1 MRARPSA
8 KVAQCQKVP
17 PVLTPSGDG
26 AAVGTIIRVEVEET
40 PMTKMIVIG
49 AGVMG
54 ASVAF
59 RLAQAGADVT
69 VFEAT
74 RIGGG
79 TSGISF
85 AWTNAHKKPPRPYH
99 DLNVGGMK
107 AHAALKDEF
116 GATPWWH
123 GGGSLEW
130 EPERDR
136 VDQRENVEQLQ
147 AWGYAAEWIDVKQVR
162 ELEPDINPEVI
173 GDAPVAYFPEEGWL
187 DPVIYT
193 HAMLSAAQHRHG
205 AKIVCGAKVIDLLM
219 TGDRVSGVQLAD
231 GTQYEAEMVVNC
243 AGRWTNEAVREAG
256 LHLPLAPTVGFLVFT
271 PPVAAGLNRVV
282 RTTVIDAR
290 PDGAGRLM
298 LHWNP
303 TDALLTFDTKISPS
317 MPEARDLVRRARQLL
332 PSIGEVE
339 PEAVRI
345 AIRPIPGDHLSAIGP
360 VPRTSGYYLAVTHSG
375 VTMSPFLGAAVAD
388 EVVRGKQ
395 RPELANFRPARFF
408 N

>member
-1 MRARPSA
+1 MS
-8 KVAQCQKVP
+8 
-17 PVLTPSGDG
+17 
-26 AAVGTIIRVEVEET
+26 
-40 PMTKMIVIG
+40 KMIVIG

-54 ASVAF
+54 ASVAY

-69 VFEAT
+69 VLEAT
-74 RIGGG
+74 RVGGG

-85 AWTNAHKKPPRPYH
+85 AWTNAHKKPPKSYH

-107 AHAALKDEF
+107 MHAALRDEF

-130 EPERDR
+130 EAEADRAAQRD
-136 VDQRENVEQLQ
+136 NVEQLL
-147 AWGYAAEWIDVKQVR
+147 AWGYKAEWIDTKQVL
-162 ELEPDINPEVI
+162 ELEPDIDPATI

-187 DPVIYT
+187 DPVVYAN
-193 HAMLSAAQHRHG
+193 AMLSAARHRHG
-205 AKIVCGAKVIDLLM
+205 ATVICGARVADLIM
-219 TGDRVSGVQLAD
+219 TGDRVSGVRLAD
-231 GTQYEAEMVVNC
+231 GTSHEADMVINC
-243 AGRWTNEAVREAG
+243 AGRWTNDAVRESG

-271 PPVAAGLNRVV
+271 PPVATSLNRVV

-303 TDALLTFDTKISPS
+303 TDAGLRFDSQLSPS
-317 MPEARDLVRRARQLL
+317 MPEARDMVRRARQLL
-332 PSIGEVE
+332 PSIGDVE

-360 VPRTSGYYLAVTHSG
+360 VPRVS
-375 VTMSPFLGAAVAD
+375 
-388 EVVRGKQ
+388 
-395 RPELANFRPARFF
+395 
-408 N
+408 